1 MAGGKSEEADEG
13 DERHRGSPPGKKQDG
28 GFVNCFMVHVCNDR
42 QRPDHPALGVGGY
55 SLHES
60 S

>member
-28 GFVNCFMVHVCNDR
+28 GFVNCFMVNVCNNFR
-42 QRPDHPALGVGGY
+42 SRI
-55 SLHES
+55 
-60 S
+60 